1 MTFTDLLMVYLL
13 AINLLDFVL
22 CGADKH
28 RARRGRWRIR
38 ERTLLGLAALGGSV
52 GLLAGMRLFPHKI
65 VTGIEK
71 TKRAVIWC
79 CIHIAA
85 RFLWPA
91 QCRVRGVRG
100 TPT

>member
-52 GLLAGMRLFPHKI
+52 GLLAGMRLFHHKTLKPAFRYGAPAI
-65 VTGIEK
+65 LVAQLGL
-71 TKRAVIWC
+71 AVFVLP
-79 CIHIAA
+79 
-85 RFLWPA
+85 RL
-91 QCRVRGVRG
+91 
-100 TPT
+100 